1 MHTYSNKCPTVFEP
15 SRHRSKPSPV
25 IRPARARLPRL
36 LVAPLCQTLPNS
48 AQKPRR
54 GRRVSVPRP
63 FNGDFDGTNLVEL
76 THRIPRRRYDR
87 EAVPICGTRA
97 RIAGR
102 SASVPVPTDRVAHPA
117 SSDDAA
123 RSHARRDRSYPF
135 PSRAIARIDRHPR
148 FPTSIP
154 RLTGP
159 APPAFSQA

>member
-1 MHTYSNKCPTVFEP
+1 MHTNSNKCPTEFEP

-25 IRPARARLPRL
+25 IRPLARSRVL
-36 LVAPLCQTLPNS
+36 LVAPLCQSLPNS

-63 FNGDFDGTNLVEL
+63 FNGDFDGTNLVEF

-102 SASVPVPTDRVAHPA
+102 SASGPVPTDRVAHPA

-123 RSHARRDRSYPF
+123 RAHARRDRSHPF

-148 FPTSIP
+148 FPASIP

>member
-1 MHTYSNKCPTVFEP
+1 MSD
-15 SRHRSKPSPV
+15 R
-25 IRPARARLPRL
+25 IRTQPPPFQALASDPPGESEAPAFCSWL
-36 LVAPLCQTLPNS
+36 LCQTLPNS

-63 FNGDFDGTNLVEL
+63 FNGDFDGTNLVEF

-123 RSHARRDRSYPF
+123 RAHARRDRSHPF
-135 PSRAIARIDRHPR
+135 PSRAVARIDRHPR
-148 FPTSIP
+148 FPASIP